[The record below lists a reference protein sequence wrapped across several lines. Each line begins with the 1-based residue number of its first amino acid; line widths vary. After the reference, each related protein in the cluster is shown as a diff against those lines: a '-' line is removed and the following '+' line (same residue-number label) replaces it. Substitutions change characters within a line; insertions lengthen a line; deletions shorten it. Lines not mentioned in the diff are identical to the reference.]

1 MFENHQKYRI
11 WIFQFRHFPSIFVQL
26 KVTCLLTLFDYFR
39 FSKTR
44 RNGLFL
50 EYFMNVCPL
59 CKCSSLRSQCWMRL
73 YLWFSNIVCLKSL
86 ELFWGYLLVYVR
98 DYYKILQMKQLVLAS
113 LWYFRMNALQRLI
126 LAPKF
131 IYPKSDF
138 LNFFL
143 NFSRKNSKIFF
154 QNSKKLPNLT

>member
-1 MFENHQKYRI
+1 MSHSVWKLPKISHFNFSISAFSINFCPTESDLSINSVWLFQVFKNSQK
-11 WIFQFRHFPSIFVQL
+11 WTIFGIFYE
-26 KVTCLLTLFDYFR
+26 LLST
-39 FSKTR
+39 
-44 RNGLFL
+44 
-50 EYFMNVCPL
+50 
-59 CKCSSLRSQCWMRL
+59 LRSQCWMRL
-73 YLWFSNIVCLKSL
+73 FLWFSNIVCLKSL

-98 DYYKILQMKQLVLAS
+98 DYYKILQMKKQLVLAS